1 MSASLIIDGSLTDL
15 LHEVKGPAGDRVSLS
30 VVTIECGGYG
40 REMSFSTHNGGR
52 RDGGFPFEDFPEEFK
67 RTIRSIRENLP
78 KILYGLGILLLVAM
92 VFSSFY
98 TVQPSEEAVI
108 IRLGRYSETTSP
120 GLHFKLPF
128 GIDAAIKVKTKL
140 VLQEEFGFRSTESSL
155 QNQTTYSKDSF
166 AKESLML
173 TGDLNVADV
182 EWIVQ
187 YQISDPRKYLF
198 QAQDPGR
205 NIRDVSEAI
214 MRRVVGDRTVN
225 ETLTTGRVEIANE
238 AQRLTQEVLDKY
250 DLGIRVVTIKLQ
262 DVNPPELV
270 KPSFNEV
277 NAAKQEQEKAIN
289 MAEEEY
295 NKVIPEARGKAEE
308 TLSQAEGY
316 AAAVVNRAKGEAE
329 RFTLTLQ
336 EYRRAPE
343 VTRKRM
349 YLETME
355 ELFMRFEKLTVVD
368 DKVKGIMPIYGPV
381 SKNLLEEAAKK

>member
-1 MSASLIIDGSLTDL
+1 
-15 LHEVKGPAGDRVSLS
+15 
-30 VVTIECGGYG
+30 
-40 REMSFSTHNGGR
+40 MSFTTNHGGR
-52 RDGGFPFEDFPEEFK
+52 NGKDPFQNLPEDFRKTVEMM
-67 RTIRSIRENLP
+67 RSNLHR
-78 KILYGLGILLLVAM
+78 ILYGVGLIAIGAM

-108 IRLGRYSETTSP
+108 IRMGRYAETTSP

-128 GIDAAIKVKTKL
+128 GIDSAIKVKTKL
-140 VLQEEFGFRSTESSL
+140 VLQEEFGFRSSESTSRTEA
-155 QNQTTYSKDSF
+155 TTYQKDNF

-187 YQISDPRKYLF
+187 YQISDPRKFLF

-225 ETLTTGRVEIANE
+225 EILTTGRVEIASD

-262 DVNPPELV
+262 DVNPPDLV

-289 MAEEEY
+289 MAEEAY

-336 EYRRAPE
+336 EYRRAPD

-355 ELFMRFEKLTVVD
+355 ELFARFDKVTIVD
-368 DKVKGIMPIYGPV
+368 DKVKGIMPIFG
-381 SKNLLEEAAKK
+381 SNTKATTIEGTEK